1 MKKNIVIF
9 LLLTATLLFA
19 VTEPARKALVVGN
32 SAYQAGSLTNPEN
45 DAESIAEV
53 LKSAG
58 FEVILTTN
66 RNLRQMEGDLRSF
79 RQSINKGDV
88 ALFFYAGHGVQVD
101 GKNYLLPVDNK
112 GIADNS
118 ELKRRAIDAQDY
130 VNAMADSGAS

>member
-1 MKKNIVIF
+1 M
-9 LLLTATLLFA
+9 
-19 VTEPARKALVVGN
+19 
-32 SAYQAGSLTNPEN
+32 
-45 DAESIAEV
+45 AEV